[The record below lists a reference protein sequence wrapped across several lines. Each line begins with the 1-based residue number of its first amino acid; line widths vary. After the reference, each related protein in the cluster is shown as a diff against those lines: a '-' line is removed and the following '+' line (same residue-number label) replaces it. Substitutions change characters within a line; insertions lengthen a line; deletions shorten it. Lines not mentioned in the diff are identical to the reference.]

1 MADEPVEG
9 RAIPRVDGHQ
19 ASCAVVAHRWVQE
32 GRIPA
37 YAAGY
42 AAALMASRA
51 DLALRDVIAVCCG
64 QHVPG
69 YELPAELLPRD

>member
-1 MADEPVEG
+1 MDEDQVEVPAV
-9 RAIPRVDGHQ
+9 RRVDGHQ
-19 ASCAVVAHRWVQE
+19 ASCAVVAHRWVQD
-32 GRIPA
+32 GHIPA

-42 AAALMASRA
+42 AAALLASRA

-69 YELPAELLPRD
+69 YGLPPELLPVD